1 MHPHEVLG
9 IPFHPLV
16 HLEDE
21 RTVLLQALEAFGART
36 GVIEI
41 RQRLVGEGDLAWD
54 SWSRS
59 KVVKRQPRR
68 S

>member
-41 RQRLVGEGDLAWD
+41 RQRLVGEGLDL
-54 SWSRS
+54 
-59 KVVKRQPRR
+59 
-68 S
+68 